1 MEKKGMLSAHQK
13 KVELHMDVYR
23 ALNAD
28 VPQLLFTVL
37 HQAGPTVSDEEF
49 IRTVT
54 ALQMDIRKQVHEIG
68 EQLRQWLVQQ
78 YNQQAEETMQK
89 LQRLG
94 ILSEQADVG
103 EVQQILE
110 RDYSRLGSRLGSV
123 TVLGIQGSAEETFNE
138 AIPTDPDLAKR
149 VADGREYL
157 ASLGFKPGQGPLHET
172 WLLFRGSIHYD
183 IMEHVVRDRMGIY
196 RGSHGAH
203 IENIARTSFGT
214 YNLIYQLGES
224 LTADLVGDVP
234 TQEVTFAFSKG
245 PVHYSDFR
253 QEVSA
258 LMEHI
263 VEQIS
268 LIHASFWQR
277 KLGLGTGK
285 EFVLR
290 LRVPA
295 GEEALREV
303 IVAIA
308 GAGRAGKEM
317 IVKRSKM
324 LLGRRVL

>member
-1 MEKKGMLSAHQK
+1 MH
-13 KVELHMDVYR
+13 VYR

-49 IRTVT
+49 TRTVT
-54 ALQMDIRKQVHEIG
+54 ALQMDIRKQVHEVG
-68 EQLRQWLVQQ
+68 ERMHQWLLQQ
-78 YNQQAEETMQK
+78 YSQQAEETLQK

-94 ILSEQADVG
+94 VLSKQADVG
-103 EVQQILE
+103 EVQRILDRE
-110 RDYSRLGSRLGSV
+110 FSRLGNRISLATLLG
-123 TVLGIQGSAEETFNE
+123 LQGSAEETFSE
-138 AIPTDPDLAKR
+138 AVPIDTELAKR

-157 ASLGFKPGQGPLHET
+157 ASLGFKPGQGPLHEA

-183 IMEHVVRDRMGIY
+183 IIEHVVRDRMGIY

-224 LTADLVGDVP
+224 LTADLVDDVP

-245 PVHYSDFR
+245 PIHYSDFR
-253 QEVSA
+253 REVSV
-258 LMEHI
+258 LMEHVGGRI
-263 VEQIS
+263 NIM
-268 LIHASFWQR
+268 HASYWQR

-290 LRVPA
+290 LRLPE
-295 GEEALREV
+295 GEASLK
-303 IVAIA
+303 VAISEIANA
-308 GAGRAGKEM
+308 GSVGKET
-317 IVKRSKM
+317 IVKRGKLM
-324 LLGRRVL
+324 VGRRVL

>member
-1 MEKKGMLSAHQK
+1 
-13 KVELHMDVYR
+13 MDVYR
-23 ALNAD
+23 AMNAD

-37 HQAGPTVSDEEF
+37 HQAGPTVTDEEF
-49 IRTVT
+49 TRTVT
-54 ALQMDIRKQVHEIG
+54 ALQMDIHKQVLEVG
-68 EQLRQWLVQQ
+68 EGLHRWLIQQ
-78 YNQQAEETMQK
+78 YSQQAVETAQK

-94 ILSEQADVG
+94 ILAEQADVE

-110 RDYSRLGSRLGSV
+110 RDYGRLGSRIGAETLLG
-123 TVLGIQGSAEETFNE
+123 LQGSAEETFSE
-138 AIPTDPDLAKR
+138 ETPTDPDLAKR

-157 ASLGFKPGQGPLHET
+157 ASLGFRPGQGPLHEA

-224 LTADLVGDVP
+224 LTADLVGDVL

-258 LMEHI
+258 LMEH
-263 VEQIS
+263 VGEQMN

-290 LRVPA
+290 LRLPV
-295 GEEALREV
+295 GEDSLQEV
-303 IVAIA
+303 IGLIA
-308 GAGRAGKEM
+308 VTGRVGKETV
-317 IVKRSKM
+317 VKRGKM
-324 LLGRRVL
+324 MLGRRVL

>member
-1 MEKKGMLSAHQK
+1 
-13 KVELHMDVYR
+13 MDIYR

-37 HQAGPTVSDEEF
+37 HQSGPDFPEAEF
-49 IRTVT
+49 TRTVT
-54 ALQMDIRKQVHEIG
+54 ALHQDIRQQAQEVG
-68 EQLRQWLVQQ
+68 EELQQWLQQ
-78 YNQQAEETMQK
+78 QSQQEAEETARK

-94 ILSEQADVG
+94 LLAESASLEAAQQA
-103 EVQQILE
+103 LE
-110 RDYSRLGSRLGSV
+110 RDFRRFAGRVGSESLLGM
-123 TVLGIQGSAEETFNE
+123 QGSAEEVFSETMPQD
-138 AIPTDPDLAKR
+138 ADLAKR
-149 VADGREYL
+149 VADGREYM
-157 ASLGFKPGQGPLHET
+157 ASLGFRPGQGPLHEA

-183 IMEHVVRDRMGIY
+183 VMESIVRDRMGIY

-224 LTADLVGDVP
+224 LTADLVDDALL
-234 TQEVTFAFSKG
+234 QEVTFAFSKG

-258 LMEHI
+258 LMEH
-263 VEQIS
+263 VGEQVN

-290 LRVPA
+290 LRIPA
-295 GEEALREV
+295 SEDALREV
-303 IVAIA
+303 IEVIA
-308 GAGRAGKEM
+308 DSGRRGKET
-317 IVKRSKM
+317 IVKRGKL

>member
-1 MEKKGMLSAHQK
+1 
-13 KVELHMDVYR
+13 MDVYR

-37 HQAGPTVSDEEF
+37 HQSGPDFPEEDF
-49 IRTVT
+49 TRTVT
-54 ALQMDIRKQVHEIG
+54 ALHLDIRRQAQEVG
-68 EQLRQWLVQQ
+68 EELQQWLQQ
-78 YNQQAEETMQK
+78 QSQQEAEETARK

-94 ILSEQADVG
+94 LLAEPASIEV
-103 EVQQILE
+103 VQQALE
-110 RDYSRLGSRLGSV
+110 RDFRRFAGRVGSESLLGM
-123 TVLGIQGSAEETFNE
+123 QGSGEEVFSETMPE
-138 AIPTDPDLAKR
+138 DADLAKR
-149 VADGREYL
+149 VADGREYMT
-157 ASLGFKPGQGPLHET
+157 SLGFRPGQGPLHEA

-183 IMEHVVRDRMGIY
+183 VMESIVRDRMGIY

-224 LTADLVGDVP
+224 LTADLADDVSL
-234 TQEVTFAFSKG
+234 QEVTLAFSKG

-258 LMEHI
+258 LMEH
-263 VEQIS
+263 VGEQMN

-290 LRVPA
+290 LRIPE
-295 GEEALREV
+295 GEDALREV
-303 IVAIA
+303 IEVIA
-308 GAGRAGKEM
+308 DSGRRGKET
-317 IVKRSKM
+317 IVKRGKM
-324 LLGRRVL
+324 LLGRR